1 METTAASARSSSS
14 SLLREVTN
22 TNTNNAMIAALLSL
36 DKENNVVL
44 DDDDA
49 LVVLDRCVS
58 FKKKGKKQGMST
70 TTTSKTTSKISMM
83 NALETKYRSTLALLE
98 TQTRAIETLET
109 KNREQRE
116 GFEVEKWK
124 SRAKELEREKRE
136 ESNETRRKTLAEE
149 KTWREAKESE
159 TREMREK
166 VDELKR
172 QFERKMEESETMMA
186 SMEMERRGLERAA
199 TEAKKGEREA
209 KAEADRAREG
219 METIERESIE
229 KEEKIKNLEEDV
241 GRLKEALLERRKTQD
256 DVEQVLRETKKK
268 CARLEGE
275 LRGRRMTRKNRSH
288 GGHAGAGSP
297 TTTLTLATTPH
308 TNGERPPWDDSFHTS
323 ANKGIGGASTSI
335 CPIAFPDT
343 PMSNSTAHRS
353 PSSPSN
359 NNNNDDELRDAFRNV
374 KAFGQEI
381 AHSWRERATRAEAR
395 CEHLERNVKAIKE
408 KLVDEQLK
416 NAKFLDEQKIT
427 KATISRLETENA
439 TKESGQSSA
448 RKECERLSAL
458 LSEANERNV
467 SIETICKKHRES
479 ALDASK
485 RVSAAESILD
495 ALKAKEREA
504 SRLKELSEQRLQICE
519 RELQAT
525 SSELEK
531 AKEHAWKMVE
541 VQELTMRRAEVAEK
555 KLIEITSSSSSSSS
569 SLSGNN
575 GGTTTGPGFEG
586 ASPSIDAWIKTP
598 ANGQTLM
605 TPSVTRGFH
614 FATAKGP
621 GWTRTPLRR
630 A

>member
-14 SLLREVTN
+14 LLREVTN
-22 TNTNNAMIAALLSL
+22 NNNNMAALLSL

-49 LVVLDRCVS
+49 LVLLDRCVS
-58 FKKKGKKQGMST
+58 FKKKGKKHRRMST
-70 TTTSKTTSKISMM
+70 TTTTSKISMM

-109 KNREQRE
+109 KNRERE

-136 ESNETRRKTLAEE
+136 ETEKE

-209 KAEADRAREG
+209 KAEADRARAG

-395 CEHLERNVKAIKE
+395 CEHLERSVKAIKE

-569 SLSGNN
+569 SSSGN

>member
-1 METTAASARSSSS
+1 METTTAASSSS

-22 TNTNNAMIAALLSL
+22 TNTNNNAMIAALLSL

-44 DDDDA
+44 DDDFDA
-49 LVVLDRCVS
+49 LVLDRCV
-58 FKKKGKKQGMST
+58 KKGKKHKRMMST
-70 TTTSKTTSKISMM
+70 TSPKTSKISMM
-83 NALETKYRSTLALLE
+83 NDALETKYRSTLALLE

-256 DVEQVLRETKKK
+256 DVERVLRETKKK

-343 PMSNSTAHRS
+343 PMSNTTAHRS

-541 VQELTMRRAEVAEK
+541 VQELTMRRAEIAEK
-555 KLIEITSSSSSSSS
+555 KLIEITSSSSSSSSS

-586 ASPSIDAWIKTP
+586 ASPSIDAGSRRHERSDLDDERDSRFP
-598 ANGQTLM
+598 LQQQ
-605 TPSVTRGFH
+605 
-614 FATAKGP
+614 KGLA
-621 GWTRTPLRR
+621 GRTPLRR

>member
-1 METTAASARSSSS
+1 METTAASSSS

-22 TNTNNAMIAALLSL
+22 TNTNNNAMIAALLSL

-44 DDDDA
+44 DDDFDA
-49 LVVLDRCVS
+49 LVLDRCV
-58 FKKKGKKQGMST
+58 KKGKKHKRMMST
-70 TTTSKTTSKISMM
+70 TSPKTSKISMM
-83 NALETKYRSTLALLE
+83 NDALETKYRSTLALLE

-256 DVEQVLRETKKK
+256 DVERVLRETKKK

-343 PMSNSTAHRS
+343 PMSNTTAHRS

>member
-1 METTAASARSSSS
+1 METTTAASSSS

-22 TNTNNAMIAALLSL
+22 TNTTNNAMIAALLSL

-44 DDDDA
+44 DDDFDA
-49 LVVLDRCVS
+49 LVLDRCV
-58 FKKKGKKQGMST
+58 KKGKKHKRMMST
-70 TTTSKTTSKISMM
+70 TSPKTSKISMM
-83 NALETKYRSTLALLE
+83 NDALETKYRSTLALLE

-256 DVEQVLRETKKK
+256 DVERVLRETKKK

-343 PMSNSTAHRS
+343 PMSNTTAHRS

-569 SLSGNN
+569 SSLSGNN

>member
-1 METTAASARSSSS
+1 METTAASSSS

-22 TNTNNAMIAALLSL
+22 TNTNNNAMIAALLSL

-44 DDDDA
+44 DDDFDA
-49 LVVLDRCVS
+49 LVLDRCV
-58 FKKKGKKQGMST
+58 KKGKKHKRMMST
-70 TTTSKTTSKISMM
+70 TSPKTSKISMM
-83 NALETKYRSTLALLE
+83 NNALETKYRSTLALLE

-116 GFEVEKWK
+116 GFEVEKWN

-136 ESNETRRKTLAEE
+136 ESNETRRKTAEE

-209 KAEADRAREG
+209 KAEADRARAG

-229 KEEKIKNLEEDV
+229 KEEKIRNLEEDV

-427 KATISRLETENA
+427 KATISRLEIENA

-569 SLSGNN
+569 SSSGN
-575 GGTTTGPGFEG
+575 GGTITGPGFEG

>member
-1 METTAASARSSSS
+1 METTAASSSS

-22 TNTNNAMIAALLSL
+22 TNTNNNAMIAALLSL

-49 LVVLDRCVS
+49 LLVLDRCVS
-58 FKKKGKKQGMST
+58 FKKKGKKHKRIMST
-70 TTTSKTTSKISMM
+70 TSKTSKISMM
-83 NALETKYRSTLALLE
+83 NDALETKYRSTLALLE

-109 KNREQRE
+109 KIREQRE

-343 PMSNSTAHRS
+343 PMSNTTAHRS

-416 NAKFLDEQKIT
+416 NANFLDEQKIT

-569 SLSGNN
+569 SSSGN

>member
-14 SLLREVTN
+14 LLREVTN
-22 TNTNNAMIAALLSL
+22 NNNNMAALLSL

-49 LVVLDRCVS
+49 LVLLDRCVS
-58 FKKKGKKQGMST
+58 FKKKGKKQRMST
-70 TTTSKTTSKISMM
+70 TTTTSKISMM

-109 KNREQRE
+109 KNRERE

-136 ESNETRRKTLAEE
+136 ETEKE

-209 KAEADRAREG
+209 KAEADRARAG

-395 CEHLERNVKAIKE
+395 CEHLERSVKAIKE

-569 SLSGNN
+569 SSSGN

>member
-22 TNTNNAMIAALLSL
+22 TNTNLAALLSL

-44 DDDDA
+44 DDDA
-49 LVVLDRCVS
+49 LVLDRCVS

-323 ANKGIGGASTSI
+323 ANKGIDGASTSI

-427 KATISRLETENA
+427 KATISRLEIENA

-541 VQELTMRRAEVAEK
+541 VQEPTMRRAEVAEK

-569 SLSGNN
+569 SSSGN
-575 GGTTTGPGFEG
+575 GGTITGPGFEG

>member
-1 METTAASARSSSS
+1 METTAASSSS

-22 TNTNNAMIAALLSL
+22 TNTNNNAMIAALLSL

-44 DDDDA
+44 DDDFDA
-49 LVVLDRCVS
+49 LVLDRCV
-58 FKKKGKKQGMST
+58 KKGKKHKRMMST
-70 TTTSKTTSKISMM
+70 TSPKTSKISMM
-83 NALETKYRSTLALLE
+83 NNALETKYRSTLALLE

-209 KAEADRAREG
+209 KAEADRARAG

-229 KEEKIKNLEEDV
+229 KEEKIRNLEEDV

-569 SLSGNN
+569 SSSGN

>member
-1 METTAASARSSSS
+1 METVVRSS

-22 TNTNNAMIAALLSL
+22 NNNALLSL
-36 DKENNVVL
+36 DKKENNKNVL
-44 DDDDA
+44 DDDDDA
-49 LVVLDRCVS
+49 LLDRCVMMS
-58 FKKKGKKQGMST
+58 SKMMKGKKRMST
-70 TTTSKTTSKISMM
+70 TTSKPPSMMMM

-136 ESNETRRKTLAEE
+136 ESNETRRKTAEE

-343 PMSNSTAHRS
+343 PMSNTTAHRS

-555 KLIEITSSSSSSSS
+555 KLTEITSSSSSSSS
-569 SLSGNN
+569 SSSGN

>member
-22 TNTNNAMIAALLSL
+22 TTSNTNLTALLSL

-49 LVVLDRCVS
+49 LVLLDRCVS

-109 KNREQRE
+109 KNRERE

-136 ESNETRRKTLAEE
+136 ETEKE

-569 SLSGNN
+569 SPSGN

>member
-1 METTAASARSSSS
+1 METTAASSSS

-22 TNTNNAMIAALLSL
+22 TNTNNNAMIAALLSL

-44 DDDDA
+44 DDDFDA
-49 LVVLDRCVS
+49 LVLDRCV
-58 FKKKGKKQGMST
+58 KKGKKHKRMMST
-70 TTTSKTTSKISMM
+70 TSPKTSKISMM
-83 NALETKYRSTLALLE
+83 NDALETKYRSTLALLE

-569 SLSGNN
+569 SSSGN

>member
-1 METTAASARSSSS
+1 METTTAASSSS

-22 TNTNNAMIAALLSL
+22 TNTNNNAMIAALLSL

-44 DDDDA
+44 DDDFDA
-49 LVVLDRCVS
+49 LVLDRCV
-58 FKKKGKKQGMST
+58 KKGKKHKRMMST
-70 TTTSKTTSKISMM
+70 TSPKTSKISMM
-83 NALETKYRSTLALLE
+83 NNALETKYRSTLALLE

-343 PMSNSTAHRS
+343 PMSNTTAHRS

>member
-1 METTAASARSSSS
+1 MEEAATARSS
-14 SLLREVTN
+14 LREVTN
-22 TNTNNAMIAALLSL
+22 ALLSL
-36 DKENNVVL
+36 DKENNVL
-44 DDDDA
+44 DE
-49 LVVLDRCVS
+49 LDRCFS
-58 FKKKGKKQGMST
+58 SKGKKRMST
-70 TTTSKTTSKISMM
+70 TRVRATSKPLMM

-109 KNREQRE
+109 KNRERE
-116 GFEVEKWK
+116 SFEVEKWK

-136 ESNETRRKTLAEE
+136 ETEKE

-186 SMEMERRGLERAA
+186 SMEVERRGLERAA

-209 KAEADRAREG
+209 KAEADRARAG

-395 CEHLERNVKAIKE
+395 CEHLERSVKAIKE

>member
-22 TNTNNAMIAALLSL
+22 TNTNLAALLSL

-44 DDDDA
+44 DDDA
-49 LVVLDRCVS
+49 LVLDRCIS
-58 FKKKGKKQGMST
+58 FKKKGKKQRMST
-70 TTTSKTTSKISMM
+70 TSKTSKISMM

-109 KNREQRE
+109 KNRERE
-116 GFEVEKWK
+116 SFEVEKWK

-136 ESNETRRKTLAEE
+136 ETEKE

-343 PMSNSTAHRS
+343 PMSNTTAHRS
-353 PSSPSN
+353 PSSPFN
-359 NNNNDDELRDAFRNV
+359 NNNNDDELRDAFRNL

-395 CEHLERNVKAIKE
+395 CEHLERNVKTIKE

-569 SLSGNN
+569 SSSGN

>member
-1 METTAASARSSSS
+1 METTTAASSSS

-22 TNTNNAMIAALLSL
+22 TNTNNNAMIAALLSL

-44 DDDDA
+44 DDDFDA
-49 LVVLDRCVS
+49 LVLDRCV
-58 FKKKGKKQGMST
+58 KKGKKHKRMMST
-70 TTTSKTTSKISMM
+70 TSPKTSKISMM
-83 NALETKYRSTLALLE
+83 NDALETKYRSTLALLE

-109 KNREQRE
+109 KNRERE

-136 ESNETRRKTLAEE
+136 ESNETRRKTAEE

-256 DVEQVLRETKKK
+256 DVERVLRETKKK

-343 PMSNSTAHRS
+343 PMSNTTAHRS

-569 SLSGNN
+569 SSLSGNN

>member
-1 METTAASARSSSS
+1 METTAASSSS

-22 TNTNNAMIAALLSL
+22 TNTNNNAMIAALLSL

-44 DDDDA
+44 DDDFDA
-49 LVVLDRCVS
+49 LVLDRCV
-58 FKKKGKKQGMST
+58 KKGKKHKRMMST
-70 TTTSKTTSKISMM
+70 TSPKTSKISMM
-83 NALETKYRSTLALLE
+83 NNALETKYRSTLALLE

-343 PMSNSTAHRS
+343 PMSNTTAHRS

>member
-22 TNTNNAMIAALLSL
+22 TNTNNAIAALLSL

-49 LVVLDRCVS
+49 LVLDRCVS

-136 ESNETRRKTLAEE
+136 ESNETRRKTAEE

-569 SLSGNN
+569 SSSGN

>member
-1 METTAASARSSSS
+1 METTTAASSSS

-22 TNTNNAMIAALLSL
+22 TNTNNNAMIAALLSL

-44 DDDDA
+44 DDDFDA
-49 LVVLDRCVS
+49 LVLDRCV
-58 FKKKGKKQGMST
+58 KKGKKHKRMMST
-70 TTTSKTTSKISMM
+70 TSPKTSKISMM
-83 NALETKYRSTLALLE
+83 NDALETKYRSTLALLE

-256 DVEQVLRETKKK
+256 DVERVLRETKKK

-343 PMSNSTAHRS
+343 PMSNTTAHRS

-569 SLSGNN
+569 SSLSGNN

>member
-1 METTAASARSSSS
+1 METVVRSS
-14 SLLREVTN
+14 SLLHEVTN
-22 TNTNNAMIAALLSL
+22 NNNALLSL
-36 DKENNVVL
+36 DKKENNKNVL
-44 DDDDA
+44 DDDDDA
-49 LVVLDRCVS
+49 LLDRCVMMS
-58 FKKKGKKQGMST
+58 SNKMKGKKRMST
-70 TTTSKTTSKISMM
+70 TTTSKPPSMMMMM

-109 KNREQRE
+109 KNRERE

-136 ESNETRRKTLAEE
+136 ETEKE

-186 SMEMERRGLERAA
+186 SMEMERCGLERAA

-209 KAEADRAREG
+209 KAEADRARAG

-569 SLSGNN
+569 SSSGN

>member
-1 METTAASARSSSS
+1 METTAASSSS

-22 TNTNNAMIAALLSL
+22 TNTNNNAMIAALLSL

-44 DDDDA
+44 DDDFDA
-49 LVVLDRCVS
+49 LVLDRCV
-58 FKKKGKKQGMST
+58 KKGKKHKRMMST
-70 TTTSKTTSKISMM
+70 TSPKTSKISMM
-83 NALETKYRSTLALLE
+83 NDALETKYRSTLALLE

-343 PMSNSTAHRS
+343 PMSNTTAHRS

-555 KLIEITSSSSSSSS
+555 KLTEITSSSSSSSS
-569 SLSGNN
+569 SSSGN

>member
-1 METTAASARSSSS
+1 METTAASSSS

-22 TNTNNAMIAALLSL
+22 TNTNNAIAALLSL

-44 DDDDA
+44 DDDA
-49 LVVLDRCVS
+49 LVLDRCVS
-58 FKKKGKKQGMST
+58 FKKKGKKQRMST
-70 TTTSKTTSKISMM
+70 TSKTSKISMM

-136 ESNETRRKTLAEE
+136 ESNETRRKTAEE

-209 KAEADRAREG
+209 KAEADRARAG

>member
-1 METTAASARSSSS
+1 M
-14 SLLREVTN
+14 
-22 TNTNNAMIAALLSL
+22 M
-36 DKENNVVL
+36 
-44 DDDDA
+44 
-49 LVVLDRCVS
+49 
-58 FKKKGKKQGMST
+58 
-70 TTTSKTTSKISMM
+70 MM

-172 QFERKMEESETMMA
+172 QFERKMEDSETMMA

-256 DVEQVLRETKKK
+256 DVERVLRETKKK

-555 KLIEITSSSSSSSS
+555 KLTEITSSSSSSSS

>member
-22 TNTNNAMIAALLSL
+22 TNTNNAIAALLSL

-49 LVVLDRCVS
+49 LVLDRCVS
-58 FKKKGKKQGMST
+58 FKKKGKKQRMST
-70 TTTSKTTSKISMM
+70 TSKTSKISMM

-109 KNREQRE
+109 KNRERE

-136 ESNETRRKTLAEE
+136 ETEKE

-209 KAEADRAREG
+209 KAEADRARAG

-395 CEHLERNVKAIKE
+395 CEHLERSVKAIKE

-569 SLSGNN
+569 SSSGN

>member
-1 METTAASARSSSS
+1 METTAASSSS

-22 TNTNNAMIAALLSL
+22 TNTNNNAMIAALLSL

-44 DDDDA
+44 DDDFDA
-49 LVVLDRCVS
+49 LVLDRCV
-58 FKKKGKKQGMST
+58 KKGKKHKRMMST
-70 TTTSKTTSKISMM
+70 TSPKTSKISMM
-83 NALETKYRSTLALLE
+83 NNALETKYRSTLALLE

-136 ESNETRRKTLAEE
+136 ESNETRRKTAEE

-186 SMEMERRGLERAA
+186 SMEMERCGLERAA

-569 SLSGNN
+569 SSSGN

>member
-22 TNTNNAMIAALLSL
+22 TNTNLAALLSL

-44 DDDDA
+44 DDDA
-49 LVVLDRCVS
+49 LVLDRCVS
-58 FKKKGKKQGMST
+58 FKKKGKKQRMST
-70 TTTSKTTSKISMM
+70 TSKTSKISMM

-136 ESNETRRKTLAEE
+136 ETEKE

-186 SMEMERRGLERAA
+186 SMEMERCGLERAA

-569 SLSGNN
+569 SSSGN

>member
-1 METTAASARSSSS
+1 METTTAASSSS

-22 TNTNNAMIAALLSL
+22 TNTNNNAMIAALLSL

-44 DDDDA
+44 DDDFDA
-49 LVVLDRCVS
+49 LVLDRCV
-58 FKKKGKKQGMST
+58 KKGKKHKRMMST
-70 TTTSKTTSKISMM
+70 TSPKTSKISMM
-83 NALETKYRSTLALLE
+83 NNALETKYRSTLALLE

-256 DVEQVLRETKKK
+256 DVERVLRETKKK

-569 SLSGNN
+569 SSLSGNN

>member
-1 METTAASARSSSS
+1 METVVRSS

-22 TNTNNAMIAALLSL
+22 NNNALLSL
-36 DKENNVVL
+36 DKKENNKNVL
-44 DDDDA
+44 DDDDDDA
-49 LVVLDRCVS
+49 LLDRCVMMS
-58 FKKKGKKQGMST
+58 SNKMKGKKRMST
-70 TTTSKTTSKISMM
+70 TTTSKPPSMMMMM

-98 TQTRAIETLET
+98 TQTRAIEETLET
-109 KNREQRE
+109 KNRERE
-116 GFEVEKWK
+116 GEVEKWK
-124 SRAKELEREKRE
+124 SRAKELERERE
-136 ESNETRRKTLAEE
+136 ESNEMRRKTAEEETAKE

-186 SMEMERRGLERAA
+186 SMEVERRGLERAA

-209 KAEADRAREG
+209 KAEADRARAG
-219 METIERESIE
+219 METIERESKE

-288 GGHAGAGSP
+288 GGHAGGGSP
-297 TTTLTLATTPH
+297 TTTLTLATTPN

-323 ANKGIGGASTSI
+323 ANNGIGGASTSI

-343 PMSNSTAHRS
+343 PMSNTTAHRS

-504 SRLKELSEQRLQICE
+504 SRLKELSEQRLHICE

-555 KLIEITSSSSSSSS
+555 KLIEITSSSS
-569 SLSGNN
+569 GN
-575 GGTTTGPGFEG
+575 GGTTAGPGFEG

>member
-1 METTAASARSSSS
+1 METTAASSSS

-22 TNTNNAMIAALLSL
+22 TNTNTNMAALLSL

-58 FKKKGKKQGMST
+58 FKKKGKKHKRIMST
-70 TTTSKTTSKISMM
+70 TSKTSKISMM
-83 NALETKYRSTLALLE
+83 NDALETKYRSTLALLE

-136 ESNETRRKTLAEE
+136 ESNETRRKTAEE

-186 SMEMERRGLERAA
+186 SMEMERCGLERAA

-569 SLSGNN
+569 SSSGN

>member
-1 METTAASARSSSS
+1 METTAASSSS

-22 TNTNNAMIAALLSL
+22 TNTNNNAMIAALLSL

-44 DDDDA
+44 DDDFDA
-49 LVVLDRCVS
+49 LVLDRCV
-58 FKKKGKKQGMST
+58 KKGKKHKRMMST
-70 TTTSKTTSKISMM
+70 TSPKTSKISMM
-83 NALETKYRSTLALLE
+83 NDALETKYRSTLALLE

-343 PMSNSTAHRS
+343 PMSNTTAHRS

>member
-1 METTAASARSSSS
+1 METTAASSSS

-22 TNTNNAMIAALLSL
+22 TNTNNNAMIAALLSL

-44 DDDDA
+44 DDDFDA
-49 LVVLDRCVS
+49 LVLDRCV
-58 FKKKGKKQGMST
+58 KKGKKHKRMMST
-70 TTTSKTTSKISMM
+70 TSPKTSKISMM
-83 NALETKYRSTLALLE
+83 NNALETKYRSTLALLE

-186 SMEMERRGLERAA
+186 SMEMERCGLERAA

-209 KAEADRAREG
+209 KAEADRARAG

-395 CEHLERNVKAIKE
+395 CEHLERSVKAIKE

-569 SLSGNN
+569 SSSGN

>member
-22 TNTNNAMIAALLSL
+22 TTSNTNLAALLSL

-44 DDDDA
+44 DDDFDA
-49 LVVLDRCVS
+49 LVLDRCV
-58 FKKKGKKQGMST
+58 KKGKKHKRMMST
-70 TTTSKTTSKISMM
+70 TSPKTSKILMM
-83 NALETKYRSTLALLE
+83 NDALETKYRSTLALLE

>member
-22 TNTNNAMIAALLSL
+22 TTSNTNLAALLSL

-49 LVVLDRCVS
+49 LVLLDRCVS

-109 KNREQRE
+109 KNRERE

-136 ESNETRRKTLAEE
+136 ETEKE

-186 SMEMERRGLERAA
+186 SMEMERCGLERAA

-209 KAEADRAREG
+209 KAEADRARAG

-395 CEHLERNVKAIKE
+395 CEHLERSVKAIKE

-427 KATISRLETENA
+427 KATISRLEIENA

-569 SLSGNN
+569 SSSGN
-575 GGTTTGPGFEG
+575 GGTITGPGFEG

>member
-22 TNTNNAMIAALLSL
+22 TTSNTNLAALLSL

-49 LVVLDRCVS
+49 LVLLDRCVS

-109 KNREQRE
+109 KNRERE

-136 ESNETRRKTLAEE
+136 ETEKE

-186 SMEMERRGLERAA
+186 SMEMERCGLERAA

-209 KAEADRAREG
+209 KAEADRARAG

-229 KEEKIKNLEEDV
+229 KEEKIRNLEEDV

-323 ANKGIGGASTSI
+323 ANKGIDGASTSI

>member
-1 METTAASARSSSS
+1 METTAASSSS

-22 TNTNNAMIAALLSL
+22 TNTNNNAMIAALLSL

-44 DDDDA
+44 DDDFDA
-49 LVVLDRCVS
+49 LVLDRCV
-58 FKKKGKKQGMST
+58 KKGKKHKRMMST
-70 TTTSKTTSKISMM
+70 TSPKTSKISMM
-83 NALETKYRSTLALLE
+83 NNALETKYRSTLALLE

-136 ESNETRRKTLAEE
+136 ESNETRRKTAEE

-256 DVEQVLRETKKK
+256 DVERVLRETKKK

-569 SLSGNN
+569 SSLSGNN

>member
-1 METTAASARSSSS
+1 METTAASSSS

-22 TNTNNAMIAALLSL
+22 TNTNNNAMIAALLSL

-44 DDDDA
+44 DDDFDA
-49 LVVLDRCVS
+49 LVLDRCV
-58 FKKKGKKQGMST
+58 KKGKKHKRMMST
-70 TTTSKTTSKISMM
+70 TSPKTSKISMM
-83 NALETKYRSTLALLE
+83 NNALETKYRSTLALLE

-136 ESNETRRKTLAEE
+136 ESNETRRKTAEE

-555 KLIEITSSSSSSSS
+555 KLTEITSSSSSSSS
-569 SLSGNN
+569 SSSGN

>member
-1 METTAASARSSSS
+1 METTAASSSS

-22 TNTNNAMIAALLSL
+22 TNTNNNAMIAALLSL

-44 DDDDA
+44 DDDFDA
-49 LVVLDRCVS
+49 LVLDRCV
-58 FKKKGKKQGMST
+58 KKGKKHKRMMST
-70 TTTSKTTSKISMM
+70 TSPKTSKISMM
-83 NALETKYRSTLALLE
+83 NNALETKYRSTLALLE

-199 TEAKKGEREA
+199 TEAKKGERDA

-256 DVEQVLRETKKK
+256 DVERVLRETKKK

-569 SLSGNN
+569 SPSGN

>member
-1 METTAASARSSSS
+1 METTAASSSS

-22 TNTNNAMIAALLSL
+22 TNTNNNAMIAALLSL

-44 DDDDA
+44 DDDFDA
-49 LVVLDRCVS
+49 LVLDRCV
-58 FKKKGKKQGMST
+58 KKGKKHKRMMST
-70 TTTSKTTSKISMM
+70 TSPKTSKISMM
-83 NALETKYRSTLALLE
+83 NNALETKYRSTLALLE

-343 PMSNSTAHRS
+343 PMSNTTAHRS

-555 KLIEITSSSSSSSS
+555 KLTEITSSSSSSSS
-569 SLSGNN
+569 SSSGN